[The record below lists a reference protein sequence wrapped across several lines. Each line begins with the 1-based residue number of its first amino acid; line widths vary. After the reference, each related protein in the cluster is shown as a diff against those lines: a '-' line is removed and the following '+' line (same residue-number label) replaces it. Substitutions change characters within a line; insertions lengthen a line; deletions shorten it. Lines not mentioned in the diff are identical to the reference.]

1 MLPFQLEGARDL
13 AMDLQLKVEA
23 LKRQLEDQEYE
34 RAELVDK
41 ITAERSAWDL
51 AKSNKQS
58 KINQVS
64 KEQYWYPLKN
74 MFTNLKTNIF
84 TLITV

>member
-1 MLPFQLEGARDL
+1 
-13 AMDLQLKVEA
+13 MDLQVKVDA

-64 KEQYWYPLKN
+64 KN
-74 MFTNLKTNIF
+74 NIGSP
-84 TLITV
+84 